1 MRPDTPGVRNSK
13 AQVEG
18 TGEALQPQVNPRQ
31 SLVVAMQPEGLD
43 HHGDGAP
50 ACDQNAGNAVV
61 ILPGSGSGR
70 HRLRCRDQLRIV
82 VLHCLDGES
91 SALR

>member
-1 MRPDTPGVRNSK
+1 M
-13 AQVEG
+13 EG
-18 TGEALQPQVNPRQ
+18 TGKTLQPQVNPRQ
-31 SLVVAMQPEGLD
+31 SRVVAVQTEGLN

-50 ACDQNAGNAVV
+50 ACYQNAGDAVV